1 MAVTKND
8 VLTAIEQ
15 LEADNQNP
23 TNANILA
30 IVGGS
35 NATVQKYRSEIMSER
50 QQQAF
55 KSRIVLKDSELS
67 KLTNTF
73 NDLLANRLGEHNS
86 ELSTV
91 IAQLETSNSELS
103 NNLDQALSD
112 LAIANKKIENLTST
126 IKELETKISFANEA
140 FDIERKTI
148 LDEKESLNK
157 QLFELAKEVGK
168 VELLTAKLEQ
178 SEKENQE
185 LKRMIENA
193 KAEETKKTTR
203 KQEKLPL
210 DRE

>member
-1 MAVTKND
+1 M
-8 VLTAIEQ
+8 
-15 LEADNQNP
+15 
-23 TNANILA
+23 
-30 IVGGS
+30 
-35 NATVQKYRSEIMSER
+35 
-50 QQQAF
+50 
-55 KSRIVLKDSELS
+55 KDSELS

-73 NDLLANRLGEHNS
+73 NDLLANRLGEHNN

-126 IKELETKISFANEA
+126 IKELETKISFAQDA
-140 FDIERKTI
+140 FDIEKKSI
-148 LDEKESLNK
+148 LEEKETLNAK
-157 QLFELAKEVGK
+157 LFELAKEVGK
-168 VELLTAKLEQ
+168 VELLTSKLAQ
-178 SEKENQE
+178 AEKENSE

-193 KAEETKKTTR
+193 R